1 MTQQNYSYAPPLSST
16 FPIQFS
22 PDGSWSGGIQTIE
35 VDNGSNLTLSV
46 YADNQ
51 LIRTVGPYISRFNL
65 NTSGG
70 WQSVRI
76 VASSATIQPS
86 DSVTIILYDS
96 QVVPPLLPAFGVSS
110 WGGGSTPNALID
122 VNPGDNLMA
131 WQVEQIIQWIAGDLD
146 NSLVIQENTQAGGN
160 TYGIYA
166 KDSTG
171 TVRPLLMLGYAGNV
185 RFYNAGGGG
194 VYVLSQ
200 DGTIALL
207 SIDAG
212 GNVTVAGA
220 INAASADIAGLT
232 IDSIGDLTGPG
243 RISSQHCGGF
253 NKPLTTGVTLSPPSL
268 ISNPNAPA
276 NTWFRNSLSG
286 IVPPSASTATFVIEY
301 SDLSGGN
308 GNPAV
313 YVGSAPT
320 STIWVQSFSLN
331 ANRAQLSCTIDIT
344 SGYLDLYIASS
355 YLGAPDNELNIY
367 VTHYEGES

>member
-1 MTQQNYSYAPPLSST
+1 MTQKNYSYAPPT
-16 FPIQFS
+16 ATNFPIQFT
-22 PDGSWSGGIQTIE
+22 PGGSWPGGVQTIE

-46 YADNQ
+46 YADGQ
-51 LIRTVGPYISRFNL
+51 LIRTVGPYISRFNV

-70 WQSVRI
+70 WGTVRI
-76 VASSATIQPS
+76 VANAATIQPS

-110 WGGGSTPNALID
+110 WGGGSTPNAL
-122 VNPGDNLMA
+122 VNVSPGDNLLA
-131 WQVEQIIQWIAGDLD
+131 WQVQQIVNLLTGVMTGQAVSIANQLSLIDTATDTAKRLAAVTDGANSDLVVW
-146 NSLVIQENTQAGGN
+146 N
-160 TYGIYA
+160 
-166 KDSTG
+166 
-171 TVRPLLMLGYAGNV
+171 
-185 RFYNAGGGG
+185 
-194 VYVLSQ
+194 
-200 DGTIALL
+200 
-207 SIDAG
+207 
-212 GNVTVAGA
+212 
-220 INAASADIAGLT
+220 NAASAKLLTLTDAGALTLIASISAVSASLTGELSAASAAIAGLT
-232 IDSIGDLTGPG
+232 VDTIGNLTGPG

-308 GNPAV
+308 GNPAI

-320 STIWVQSFSLN
+320 ATIWIASFSLN
-331 ANRAQLSCTIDIT
+331 PNRAQLTCTIDVT

-355 YLGAPDNELNIY
+355 YQGAPDNALNIY
-367 VTHYEGES
+367 VTHYEGQS